1 MLPNEMEILVKQRQ
15 EEIKKKKTQVFYGAG
30 LLLIVFIT
38 CGMFWRNQ
46 YRYAICLG
54 VGTLIGITLRYSR
67 FCFTA
72 AFRDPFVSG
81 NTRILRG
88 IILAMIIST
97 IGFAFIQANY
107 IHNNGINYDLIPG
120 AVSSVGIHVMIGAF
134 LFGIGM
140 VLAGGCASSVLLRI
154 GEGHISH
161 WIVLL
166 GFIIG
171 TLLGAKDYSFWYDSI
186 IKDAKTIY
194 FLEYMDLKIVT
205 IIQII
210 VLVILYQVALL
221 YEKRH
226 MTKL

>member
-15 EEIKKKKTQVFYGAG
+15 AEIKKKKTQVFYGIG
-30 LLLIVFIT
+30 LLLIVFII

-107 IHNNGINYDLIPG
+107 IHYKGTNYDLIPG
-120 AVSSVGIHVMIGAF
+120 AVSSVGFHVMIGAF

-171 TLLGAKDYSFWYDSI
+171 TLLGAKDYSFWYNRI

-210 VLVILYQVALL
+210 VLVILYQLALQ

-226 MTKL
+226 MKKL